1 MRKLEFS
8 IPTLEKGSPQPAIL
22 GTACGNPKNRAQ
34 KPSILTLDF
43 HFMPQYAKHR
53 HYTTIL
59 LAERYF
65 FPIRRTLTL
74 LEEIQHTET
83 PRKGS
88 EESNS
93 SFDSMDSSQIR
104 IQEAVE
110 ILLTKTIPNYFPGFS
125 NLSSKSQEL
134 VLMKLAYLVDVYDP
148 SIFRDAEFCNK
159 EKGPCS
165 LRVSQAH
172 KKLARAHHCTPGRI
186 G

>member
-1 MRKLEFS
+1 
-8 IPTLEKGSPQPAIL
+8 
-22 GTACGNPKNRAQ
+22 
-34 KPSILTLDF
+34 
-43 HFMPQYAKHR
+43 
-53 HYTTIL
+53 
-59 LAERYF
+59 
-65 FPIRRTLTL
+65 
-74 LEEIQHTET
+74 
-83 PRKGS
+83 
-88 EESNS
+88 
-93 SFDSMDSSQIR
+93 MDSSQIR